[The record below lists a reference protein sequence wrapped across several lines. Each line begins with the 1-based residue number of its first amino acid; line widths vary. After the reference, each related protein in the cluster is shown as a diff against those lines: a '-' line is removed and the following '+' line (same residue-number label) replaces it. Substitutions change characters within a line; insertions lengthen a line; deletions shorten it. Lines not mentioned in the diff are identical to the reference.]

1 MLCTGEKVRYYIYIT
16 VFGKMGLCMETD
28 RFESSRIF
36 YREKVAVM
44 IHDKFAEYE
53 GRIAVGIAGEGSD
66 CFGYDD
72 FMSRDHDFGTGVC
85 LWLTDEDMELFGDKL
100 TSEYDRL
107 AYTSGYSAISARLME
122 RRGVMTIHDHYSN
135 ILGVDCDTAGCAM
148 SDENWRRI
156 DHACLAT
163 AVNGEVF
170 RDDLGAF
177 TRFRELLLAYYPESI
192 YRERLADEL
201 HRFSAALQ
209 VNYARC
215 MTRKDTVAAQ
225 MCRLEGLKAAMELF
239 FLLKRVYPPYY
250 KWTYRRLAELDVN
263 GAFSAKIR
271 SLAEAGCAVA
281 FWKDRKY
288 NPDRPNLADPVVNL
302 AEQIAADIV
311 IMLKN
316 EGLIEGNDPY
326 LERYVDRILAADRE
340 GID

>member
-1 MLCTGEKVRYYIYIT
+1 
-16 VFGKMGLCMETD
+16 MEQK
-28 RFESSRIF
+28 RFESSRFF
-36 YREKVAVM
+36 YENKVAPM
-44 IHDKFAEYE
+44 IHEKFPAEE

-85 LWLTDEDMELFGDKL
+85 LWLTDEDMELFGDRL
-100 TSEYDRL
+100 TEEYDRL
-107 AYTSGYSAISARLME
+107 AYGSGYSAISVRLME
-122 RRGVMTIHDHYSN
+122 RRGVMTIHDYYSD
-135 ILGVDCDTAGCAM
+135 ILGIDCDTAGCTM
-148 SDENWRRI
+148 SDENWRRL

-170 RDDLGAF
+170 RDDLGVF
-177 TRFRELLLAYYPESI
+177 TGFRKLLLAYYPENI
-192 YRERLADEL
+192 RRERLADEL

-215 MTRKDTVAAQ
+215 MTRKDNVAAQ
-225 MCRLEGLKAAMELF
+225 MCRLEGLKAAMEIY
-239 FLLKRVYPPYY
+239 FLMKRVYPPYY
-250 KWTYRRLAELDVN
+250 KWTYRRLAELDGN
-263 GAFSAKIR
+263 GPFSAKIR

-311 IMLKN
+311 EMLRSQ
-316 EGLIEGNDPY
+316 GLTGGTDPY
-326 LERYVDRILAADRE
+326 LERYVDEMLR
-340 GID
+340 

>member
-1 MLCTGEKVRYYIYIT
+1 MV
-16 VFGKMGLCMETD
+16 TD

-36 YREKVAVM
+36 YENKVAGM
-44 IHDKFAEYE
+44 IHEKFSEYE

-85 LWLTDEDMELFGDKL
+85 LWLTDEDMELFGERL
-100 TSEYDRL
+100 AEEYDRL
-107 AYTSGYSAISARLME
+107 AYGNGNAGLSARLRE
-122 RRGVMTIHDHYSN
+122 RRGVMRIRDYYSIILN
-135 ILGVDCDTAGCAM
+135 IDCDTDNCAI
-148 SDENWRRI
+148 SNEQWQKL

-170 RDDLGAF
+170 RDDLGVFTAF
-177 TRFRELLLAYYPESI
+177 RKLLLDYYPDAI
-192 YRERLADEL
+192 WRERTANEL

-225 MCRLEGLKAAMELF
+225 LCKLEGLQSAMELF
-239 FLLKRVYPPYY
+239 FLMKRVYPPYY
-250 KWTYRRLAELDVN
+250 KWTYRRLAELDTDGN
-263 GAFSAKIR
+263 FAAKIR
-271 SLAEAGCAVA
+271 SLAEAGCAVS

-311 IMLKN
+311 EMLRGCGLT
-316 EGLIEGNDPY
+316 EGKDPY
-326 LERYVDRILAADRE
+326 LERYVDEVL
-340 GID
+340 